1 MTNGT
6 PVCGEGDHDHG
17 QGGVRLAAWRHSPLT
32 GCVTG
37 VIQRMCHVFLDSTR
51 LNQPASC
58 LLHKCRMVNMFI
70 RSPELNL
77 NLIFLFIVC

>member
-17 QGGVRLAAWRHSPLT
+17 KGGAAAWRHSPLT

-37 VIQRMCHVFLDSTR
+37 VIQRMCLVFLDSTR
-51 LNQPASC
+51 LNQPACC
-58 LLHKCRMVNMFI
+58 LSHKSKMVNMFI
-70 RSPELNL
+70 RCPELSMSL
-77 NLIFLFIVC
+77 NFLFIVG